1 MLAHADFAPWYL
13 FGAILLAGFNLPV
26 SIDILLVAAALLA
39 ATALPEKMWHLF
51 AAVSIGCYLSAW
63 ISYWV
68 GRLLVGRGL
77 LRLKFF
83 SKLLSQERIE
93 RVKTFYDKYGLLT
106 LVIGRFIP
114 FGMRNCIFMTTGI
127 SRFSFVKF
135 ILRDALACLIWS
147 TTAFF
152 LFYFAGQNFETL
164 YPYLKLFN
172 LIIFSLFAIAV
183 IGFVWYKMR
192 KSARSKSSCS

>member
-1 MLAHADFAPWYL
+1 
-13 FGAILLAGFNLPV
+13 
-26 SIDILLVAAALLA
+26 
-39 ATALPEKMWHLF
+39 
-51 AAVSIGCYLSAW
+51 
-63 ISYWV
+63 V